1 MIETGVQLITAER
14 ERQISQEGFTAEH
27 DKQYRRGDLAAAGA
41 AYALD
46 AVSRYGDCPEKIK
59 TVLGGAAR
67 ACVPFLWAGPNGKWW
82 KPTPEDDIRQLVK
95 AATLIAAEIDKL
107 LRERGETG

>member
-1 MIETGVQLITAER
+1 MIQTGVQLITAER
-14 ERQISQEGFTAEH
+14 ERQLSQEGFTEEH

-46 AVSRYGDCPEKIK
+46 AVSRYGDYPDKLK
-59 TVLGGAAR
+59 TVLSGAAR
-67 ACVPFLWAGPNGKWW
+67 ASCPLNWMGPSGQWW

-95 AATLIAAEIDKL
+95 AGALIAAEIDKL
-107 LRERGETG
+107 QRERREAG